1 MLVVYN
7 HTKLQKLWWLGNW
20 TTLFSNGF
28 LKFYLIL
35 LGVEADARAAGG
47 GEGATGA
54 RPSARA
60 AAASSVRVGESPTTF
75 VCKLDPS
82 DTLLVYG
89 VP

>member
-1 MLVVYN
+1 M
-7 HTKLQKLWWLGNW
+7 W
-20 TTLFSNGF
+20 
-28 LKFYLIL
+28 
-35 LGVEADARAAGG
+35 GVEAEAQAAGG